1 MTLMVVSDSDLLRW
15 GENLL
20 GRGENAPKVG
30 RKLALKRMLKGQEG
44 YASLSLKSSGL

>member
-30 RKLALKRMLKGQEG
+30 RKLALKRMPKRTRRLCFIKP
-44 YASLSLKSSGL
+44 